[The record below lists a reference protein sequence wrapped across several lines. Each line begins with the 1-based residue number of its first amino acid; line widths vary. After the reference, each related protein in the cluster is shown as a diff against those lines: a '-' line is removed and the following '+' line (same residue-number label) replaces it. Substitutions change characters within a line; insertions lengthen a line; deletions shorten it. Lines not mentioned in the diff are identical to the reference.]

1 MILIDT
7 SIWVDHFRRHHAS
20 LIELLE
26 TGQVCVH
33 PYVIGELAC
42 GNLKP
47 RRNILDELRL
57 MPTLQ
62 TASDDELLFF
72 IERHCLMGRGIGY
85 IDIHLL
91 AATAMHG
98 STRFWTRDKKLAAI
112 SSELQLA
119 YLKGKH

>member
-26 TGQVCVH
+26 TAQVCVH

-42 GNLKP
+42 GSLKP
-47 RRNILDELRL
+47 RKNILDSLVS
-57 MPTLQ
+57 MPTIQ
-62 TASDDELLFF
+62 AASDAEVLFF
-72 IERHCLMGRGIGY
+72 VERHHLMGRGIGY
-85 IDIHLL
+85 VDIHLL

-98 STRFWTRDKKLAAI
+98 STRFWTHDKKLAAI
-112 SSELQLA
+112 SSELHLA
-119 YLKGKH
+119 YLEGKH